1 MSHFDLKI
9 TQKPLYSLPYPLADM
24 TVIKDNVSVDVSVGL
39 AVTVVSLMTQ
49 CVWFAG
55 CSGAG
60 VMSHAM

>member
-1 MSHFDLKI
+1 
-9 TQKPLYSLPYPLADM
+9 M

-39 AVTVVSLMTQ
+39 AVTVVLLMTQ

-60 VMSHAM
+60 VMSHVM